1 MSAAFS
7 EFFLTCFEP
16 TLFFDSAT
24 AAMLVPPRATNRA
37 IIEIAFA
44 NER

>member
-16 TLFFDSAT
+16 TLFFESDT
-24 AAMLVPPRATNRA
+24 AAMLVPPRATNSA
-37 IIEIAFA
+37 TIEIAFA
-44 NER
+44 NDR